1 MNATMTAHAHARMV
15 TANTL
20 PKNTPSLCQI
30 SVIFINPFK
39 TRKISNADMT
49 IIAIMNRVKP
59 HYTSQIAHRV
69 VGTTVRM
76 PVVKFFFAKSALE
89 SRIIE

>member
-1 MNATMTAHAHARMV
+1 MEDFLFYSKILNQINHSNFSVNAIITAHAHTKIV

-49 IIAIMNRVKP
+49 IITIMNRVKP
-59 HYTSQIAHRV
+59 HHTS
-69 VGTTVRM
+69 
-76 PVVKFFFAKSALE
+76 
-89 SRIIE
+89 